1 LSLDINHLL
10 QSAKEAAVI
19 GGQILKEYFKEIK
32 QRDIEEKSKRDFVT
46 YVDKKSEERIRN
58 FLLSVY
64 PDHAF
69 LGEEDGILG
78 NKNSDYLW
86 IVDPLDGTKNYI
98 NGFDIFAVSVA
109 LKYKDEVIAGSIY
122 IPMLD
127 KLYWASKGNGAYM
140 NGSPIKVSKRD
151 KNLALVATG
160 FPFRSVEDIDR
171 YLNAFREAMITF
183 SAVRRPGAAAVDL
196 AYTAEG
202 VFDGFFEMKL
212 SIWDIAAGYLL
223 IKEAGGIFTNFEG
236 KEILD
241 GNVIAG
247 NPIIYQYLKDIV
259 NRTLK

>member
-1 LSLDINHLL
+1 MDIDKYV
-10 QSAKEAAVI
+10 QTAKEAAVI
-19 GGQILKEYFKEIK
+19 GGQILKEHFKEIK
-32 QRDIEEKSKRDFVT
+32 SKDIEEKSKRDFVT

-58 FLLSVY
+58 FILSVF
-64 PDHAF
+64 PEHAF
-69 LGEEDGILG
+69 LGEEEGILG

-109 LKYKDEVIAGSIY
+109 LKYKNEIIAGSIY

-127 KLYWASKGNGAYM
+127 KLYWAGKNQGSYM
-140 NGSPIKVSKRD
+140 NGEKIKVSKRE
-151 KNLALVATG
+151 KNLAVIATG
-160 FPFRSVEDIDR
+160 FPFRSIEDINI
-171 YLNAFREAMITF
+171 YLNAFKEAMITF

-223 IKEAGGIFTNFEG
+223 IKESGGIFTNFEG
-236 KEILD
+236 KEELD

-247 NPIIYQYLKDIV
+247 NNVIYKELKNIV
-259 NRTLK
+259 EKTLL

>member
-1 LSLDINHLL
+1 MNIENYI
-10 QSAKEAAVI
+10 QTCKEAATI
-19 GGQILKEYFKEIK
+19 GGQILKEHFKHIQK
-32 QRDIEEKSKRDFVT
+32 KDIEEKGKKDFVT

-58 FLLSVY
+58 FILSIY
-64 PDHAF
+64 QDHAF
-69 LGEEDGILG
+69 LGEEDGIIG
-78 NKNSDYLW
+78 NKESDFLW

-109 LKYKDEVIAGSIY
+109 LQYKNDIIAGSIY

-127 KLYWASKGNGAYM
+127 KLYWAGKGKGAYL
-140 NGSPIKVSKRD
+140 NGTKIKVSNKE
-151 KNLALVATG
+151 KELAIVATG
-160 FPFRSVEDIDR
+160 FPFRRIEEIDK
-171 YLNAFREAMITF
+171 YLKAFRETMIRF

-212 SIWDIAAGYLL
+212 SIWDIAAGFILV
-223 IKEAGGIFTNFEG
+223 KEAGGIFTNFEG

-247 NPIIYQYLKDIV
+247 GEKIYKELKEIIQQ
-259 NRTLK
+259 TLV

>member
-1 LSLDINHLL
+1 MNLENLL
-10 QSAKEAAVI
+10 QSTKEAAVI
-19 GGQILKEYFKEIK
+19 GGQILKEHFKEIK
-32 QRDIEEKSKRDFVT
+32 QKDIEEKSRRDFVT

-58 FLLSVY
+58 FILSVY

-69 LGEEDGILG
+69 LGEEDGIIG
-78 NKNSDYLW
+78 NKDSEYLW

-109 LKYKDEVIAGSIY
+109 LKYKDEIITGSIY

-127 KLYWASKGNGAYM
+127 KLYWASKGNGSFM
-140 NGSPIKVSKRD
+140 NGHPIKVSNRD

-160 FPFRSVEDIDR
+160 FPFRRIEDIDK

-223 IKEAGGIFTNFEG
+223 IKEAGGVFTNFEG
-236 KEILD
+236 KELLD

-247 NPIIYQYLKDIV
+247 NPNIYNDLKEIV
-259 NRTLK
+259 KKTLL

>member
-1 LSLDINHLL
+1 MDLDKYI

-19 GGQILKEYFKEIK
+19 GGQILKEHFKDIK
-32 QRDIEEKSKRDFVT
+32 QKDIEEKSRRDFVT

-69 LGEEDGILG
+69 LGEEEGIIG
-78 NKNSDYLW
+78 NKESAYLW

-109 LKYKDEVIAGSIY
+109 LKYKDDIIAASIY
-122 IPMLD
+122 IPILD
-127 KLYWASKGNGAYM
+127 KLYWAGKGSGAYM
-140 NGSPIKVSKRD
+140 NGEKISVSGRD
-151 KNLALVATG
+151 KNLAIVATG
-160 FPFRSVEDIDR
+160 FPFRRVEDIDR
-171 YLNAFREAMITF
+171 YLNAFREAMIRF

-212 SIWDIAAGYLL
+212 SVWDIAAGYLL

-236 KEILD
+236 NEILD

-247 NPIIYQYLKDIV
+247 NKKIYEELKQIV
-259 NRTLK
+259 EKTLI